1 MRTKYI
7 IVADNITNSV
17 DLREVYHIIKR
28 IRKHNANVKVLIVTD
43 LDGKILRAIVKQKNV
58 VVIKAKTTLL

>member
-17 DLREVYHIIKR
+17 DLREVYRIIKR
-28 IRKHNANVKVLIVTD
+28 IKKHNANVKILIVTD

-58 VVIKAKTTLL
+58 VVVKAKTTLL